1 MYANII
7 IDISHEK
14 IDRPFQYKIP
24 DKLEGKIELGQE
36 VYIPFGRGNTR
47 RSGYVIGFSEAS
59 DYDESKIKS
68 IIGIVVKSNS
78 IESNLIKLAY
88 FIKMRY
94 GSTMIAALN
103 TVLPVKKKVEAVTKR
118 EIVLNVV
125 KEIAIDSLVEYKKK
139 KQVAKQRLL
148 ERLLEDGKLDYSV
161 VVKELKISKSTLDSM
176 EEQGVINILVE
187 REYRSPNILKMED
200 DKKVILSDEQQCVID
215 EIAADRNN
223 GVNKNYYIHGITGSG
238 KTEVYLRLIEDIIKV
253 GKQAIVLIPEIALTY
268 QTASRFH
275 ERFGDRVGIMNSKL
289 SQGEKYDQIQRAI
302 NGELDVIIG
311 PRSSLFTPFKNLG
324 LIIIDEEHETSYKS
338 DKSPRYDAREVALY
352 YATLYSASVVLGSA
366 TPSVEMYYK
375 VQQGEFKLFELTKRL
390 SGGALPTVYVEDM
403 RDELRSGNR
412 SMFSRRLYNLVENR
426 IQNKEQIILF
436 INRRGYSGFLSCR
449 ACGHIVKCPHCDIS
463 LTKHAD
469 GTARCHYCGYSA
481 KFTKE
486 CPECHSK
493 YLMEFKGG
501 TQQVAEYIEK
511 EFPGVRILRMDADT
525 TTNKH
530 QYEEILHK
538 FAKNEADILVGTQMI
553 IKGHDFKGVTLVG
566 IVAAD
571 ISLGANDYKC
581 GERTFQILTQAAG
594 RAGRGD
600 KLGEVVIQTYQPEHY
615 SINYAKNHDFKN
627 FYNEEIAYRTF
638 MKYPPTSQML
648 AILFLAKNEDM
659 VKALSERADKLIKDK
674 LREYKAQKIGPT
686 QARISKIKDVYRYIM
701 YIKDSEYEHL
711 LAIKELIEENC
722 DINGNLE
729 AVQFDFNPSWN

>member
-68 IIGIVVKSNS
+68 IIGVVVKSNS